1 MKAYEV
7 LRKSLIGVIIQGSMI
22 GCGLVAV
29 ASALSPATAMAESR
43 EDFDFTNNTGTT
55 ITGLYV
61 AAHGTTQSWGRNC
74 LSSPLYPGQTRHISW
89 PEEPGIPNWDI
100 RITYSTG
107 VEVRFNQGVDLSQY
121 TRLAASLRDDGT
133 VTHLDE
139 YES

>member
-29 ASALSPATAMAESR
+29 VSALSPATAMAESR

-61 AAHGTTQSWGRNC
+61 AAHGTTQTWGRNC

-89 PEEPGIPNWDI
+89 PEESGIPNWDI

>member
-29 ASALSPATAMAESR
+29 ASALNPATAMADSR

-61 AAHGTTQSWGRNC
+61 AAHGTTQPWGRNC
-74 LSSPLYPGQTRHISW
+74 LSSPLYPGETRHISW
-89 PEEPGIPNWDI
+89 PEETGIPNWDI

-107 VEVRFNQGVDLSQY
+107 VEVRFNSGIDLSQY
-121 TRLAASLRDDGT
+121 ARLAASLRDDGT

>member
-7 LRKSLIGVIIQGSMI
+7 LRKSVIGMIIQGSMI
-22 GCGLVAV
+22 GCGLIAV
-29 ASALSPATAMAESR
+29 ASALSPATAMAESQ
-43 EDFDFTNNTGTT
+43 EDFDFTNNTGTI

-61 AAHGTTQSWGRNC
+61 AAHGTTQNWGRNC

-89 PEEPGIPNWDI
+89 PEESGIPNWDI

-121 TRLAASLRDDGT
+121 SRLAVSLREDGT